1 MTGRKLTIAEGRHWH
16 AFIACLSSCTLKYS
30 RMIQKLSGIPDYV
43 AGFTASGKV
52 TKEDYE
58 TVVIPEVDK
67 IVKQHGHIH
76 FLLVLNTDVSNFSP
90 GAWMKDAL
98 VGVKHL
104 SKWKKMAIVSDQKG
118 VEKITDIISPVVPG
132 ESKGFS
138 LAELDEAKR
147 WVSSEN

>member
-1 MTGRKLTIAEGRHWH
+1 
-16 AFIACLSSCTLKYS
+16 
-30 RMIQKLSGIPDYV
+30 MIQKLSGVPDHV
-43 AGFTASGKV
+43 AGFRASGKV
-52 TKEDYE
+52 TKDDYE
-58 TVVIPEVDK
+58 TVVMPEVDK

-76 FLLVLNTDVSNFSP
+76 FLLVLDTDVSNFTP

-118 VEKITDIISPVVPG
+118 VEKITDIISPLVPG

-138 LAELDEAKR
+138 LDELDKAKI
-147 WVSSEN
+147 WVSGEN

>member
-1 MTGRKLTIAEGRHWH
+1 
-16 AFIACLSSCTLKYS
+16 
-30 RMIQKLSGIPDYV
+30 MIQKLSGVADYV
-43 AGFTASGKV
+43 AGFSVSGKV
-52 TKEDYE
+52 TRDDYE
-58 TVVIPEVDK
+58 TVVVPEVDK

-76 FLLVLNTDVSNFSP
+76 FLLVLNTDVGNFTP

-98 VGVKHL
+98 LGVKHL

-118 VEKITDIISPVVPG
+118 VEKITDIISPVIPG

-138 LAELDEAKR
+138 LDELEQAKT

>member
-1 MTGRKLTIAEGRHWH
+1 M
-16 AFIACLSSCTLKYS
+16 
-30 RMIQKLSGIPDYV
+30 

-90 GAWMKDAL
+90 GAWMKDPL

-138 LAELDEAKR
+138 LAELDEAKS

>member
-1 MTGRKLTIAEGRHWH
+1 
-16 AFIACLSSCTLKYS
+16 
-30 RMIQKLSGIPDYV
+30 
-43 AGFTASGKV
+43 
-52 TKEDYE
+52 
-58 TVVIPEVDK
+58 VIPEVDK

-76 FLLVLNTDVSNFSP
+76 FLLVLNTDVSNFTP

-138 LAELDEAKR
+138 LDELDKAKS
-147 WVSSEN
+147 WVSAEN